1 MGTVPRGNGIQS
13 RESELA
19 IYQTPIKEKKQQINK
34 KHPQYNLI
42 FSLIGQILP
51 RVQFL
56 TPINFRKDR
65 CSRGVMNRPPYFVI
79 FPGTGTHLTKA
90 SIYSCDGYRPLWTR
104 LLNPVPHTETGPD
117 VPQQWLRHGALRD
130 QQQHCRRRI
139 TVGTSEPASCAL
151 NPMHY
156 CLSKLGSKACY
167 HKNKHLST
175 ANSGG
180 FLWLSWLQWGKIR
193 NSEF

>member
-1 MGTVPRGNGIQS
+1 MCYLLDCNVK
-13 RESELA
+13 A
-19 IYQTPIKEKKQQINK
+19 KAH
-34 KHPQYNLI
+34 HPQ
-42 FSLIGQILP
+42 
-51 RVQFL
+51 
-56 TPINFRKDR
+56 K
-65 CSRGVMNRPPYFVI
+65 
-79 FPGTGTHLTKA
+79 
-90 SIYSCDGYRPLWTR
+90 
-104 LLNPVPHTETGPD
+104 HTETGPD

-151 NPMHY
+151 KPMHY

-180 FLWLSWLQWGKIR
+180 FLFKIPAYTIV
-193 NSEF
+193 NKQKKQGDGS